1 MIDKKIFQFMLDKLN
16 NTSINT
22 QGVKF
27 KGNYVF
33 VRVNDNLQLLE
44 ASTYNPYDTV
54 LSDFVAMAETVS
66 QPTDYVEANNR
77 TGWVKQYTFQF
88 DVRNKDTVLEAL
100 QETYNYLKVNNVQEI
115 VDDETYKFVLKPT
128 RATFVGNQQGA
139 GTVFTTY
146 SMNLFAETIETG
158 FYGDEAVHK
167 MAKFGLTPNEVIMDS
182 VTVGSAVSMDVD
194 NDITE
199 NANTGNEP
207 IARGVSLQFVLNYK
221 GTALEREIRQVIE
234 GKEDR
239 EKTYVYQKE
248 FDTAT
253 ETWTF
258 RIVTGNVVY
267 KKGGLIQLA
276 FNGVEV

>member
-1 MIDKKIFQFMLDKLN
+1 MIDKKIFQFMLDTLN
-16 NTSINT
+16 DENT

-100 QETYNYLKVNNVQEI
+100 QEVYNYLKLNNVQEI

-158 FYGDEAVHK
+158 YYGNESTHTMAVHNGTLQSIIIDQVVIGSNVATNPTNDITSNVNTTHK
-167 MAKFGLTPNEVIMDS
+167 AISRGVTLQFVINYDGTALNKTILGLVEGIGNRETTFDYRKVFDS
-182 VTVGSAVSMDVD
+182 VTSDYEFLITGGS
-194 NDITE
+194 
-199 NANTGNEP
+199 
-207 IARGVSLQFVLNYK
+207 
-221 GTALEREIRQVIE
+221 
-234 GKEDR
+234 
-239 EKTYVYQKE
+239 
-248 FDTAT
+248 
-253 ETWTF
+253 
-258 RIVTGNVVY
+258 VVY
-267 KKGGLIQLA
+267 KNGVVIQIR